1 MIKAIAKLI
10 LVLNSNEKKTQVAAG
25 FSWGVL
31 LTLVPA
37 GNVFWPVLF
46 FLSLFFRHNQ
56 GAKLLVMV
64 LLKLAVPLVYP
75 VTDRLGWAILHIENL
90 QLFFTTLYNMPFVPF
105 TRFNNTLVAGG
116 LVAGIALWLPVFF
129 LIVALVPLY
138 RNSFLPKVVNSKIVK
153 AVKRLPFVSKVS
165 ATLAALKENY
175 HSGFE
180 MR

>member
-10 LVLNSNEKKTQVAAG
+10 LVLNSNEKKTQIAAG

-31 LTLVPA
+31 LALLPS
-37 GNVFWPVLF
+37 GNVFWLVLF
-46 FLSLFFRHNQ
+46 VVSLFFRHNQ

-64 LLKLAVPLVYP
+64 LLKLAMPLVHP
-75 VTDRLGWAILHIENL
+75 ATDRLGWAILHIENL
-90 QLFFTTLYNMPFVPF
+90 QPFFTTLYNMPFVPF

-129 LIVALVPLY
+129 LIIVLVPLY

-153 AVKRLPFVSKVS
+153 AVKQLPFVSKIGETI
-165 ATLAALKENY
+165 ATLKESY
-175 HSGFE
+175 DSGFE